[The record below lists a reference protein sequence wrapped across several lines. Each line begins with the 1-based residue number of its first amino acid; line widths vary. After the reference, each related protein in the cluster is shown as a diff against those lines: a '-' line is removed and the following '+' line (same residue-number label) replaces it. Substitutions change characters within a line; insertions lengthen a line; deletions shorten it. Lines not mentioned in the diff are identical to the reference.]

1 MQNRLK
7 STIIKQ
13 AKQIRCN
20 GLLIGGQMKNFF
32 KQYSYSIIKM
42 FVNQFA
48 ISIFGCLLAMAAAAA
63 GNNIL
68 MVVVSIFAIVF
79 YLFLIYTMTWEI
91 GATDRISV
99 DVGKKPYRP
108 HTGLWLSLVANIPNF
123 LIAVIYT
130 IGYPFM
136 ATQKWAGNICS
147 LMRVGALL
155 LEGMYR
161 GLTSVITLPSG
172 NALWHAWW
180 SYFLII
186 IPAIVTSWLAY
197 FLGFKNFRF
206 VAQYFNKTPNQG
218 NKK

>member
-1 MQNRLK
+1 
-7 STIIKQ
+7 
-13 AKQIRCN
+13 
-20 GLLIGGQMKNFF
+20 MKNFF

-48 ISIFGCLLAMAAAAA
+48 ISIFGCLLAMAFAAA
-63 GNNIL
+63 GNNIGL
-68 MVVVSIFAIVF
+68 LLVSLFAIAF

-108 HTGLWLSLVANIPNF
+108 HTGLYLSLIANIPNL
-123 LIAVIYT
+123 LIAIFYT

-136 ATQKWAGNICS
+136 ATQKWAGSICS

-161 GLTSVITLPSG
+161 GVTSAITLPSG
-172 NALWHAWW
+172 HELWHAWW

-186 IPAIVTSWLAY
+186 VPAVITSWIAY
-197 FLGFKNFRF
+197 FAGFKNFRLL
-206 VAQYFNKTPNQG
+206 AQYFNKSPKQG
-218 NKK
+218 EKK